1 MSKVYRYS
9 VKFRDRGV
17 DCVSSLHYQ
26 TDVPLSGNEPSP
38 EDVLTQIDQHFS
50 SSGTNMSK
58 WVGLAHTGAVL
69 VETRLYEE
77 VDDPGSTPP
86 TGAVHTYALP
96 GTAQALAADAPP
108 VELCI
113 YISLTTAKLGRSF
126 RGGVHT
132 PPVYSAA
139 MFNSIGQVDT
149 VPSDYAK
156 YTALGTAIVD
166 VLDDVFA
173 TTGDIKPV
181 IYSRTRRARGQSF
194 AEDVTAFQVRP
205 QFRWLRRRA
214 TAP

>member
-1 MSKVYRYS
+1 VSKVYRWS
-9 VKFRDRGV
+9 VKIRDRGV

-26 TDVPLSGNEPSP
+26 TDVPLSASEPSP
-38 EDVLTQIDQHFS
+38 DNVLTQIDQHFS
-50 SSGTNMSK
+50 TSGTDLLK
-58 WVGLAHTGAVL
+58 WRQLAHTGAVL

-77 VDDPGSTPP
+77 VEDPDATPP
-86 TGAVHTYALP
+86 TGSVHTYSLA

-108 VELCI
+108 PELCM

-132 PPVYSAA
+132 PPIYSSA
-139 MFNSIGQVDT
+139 MFNATGGVDT

-156 YTALGTAIVD
+156 YQALGALIVD

-181 IYSRTRRARGQSF
+181 IYSRTRRARGLSF
-194 AEDVTAFQVRP
+194 AEDITAYQIRP